1 MVKLLIIESPGKAR
15 KLRTILGEGWRVEA
29 SFGHVRDLPA
39 EGGLHVG
46 EPPEFTPHYEVKTD
60 RMDTIKRLRSI
71 AEGADVY
78 LGTDPDREGEAIAWH
93 IAQCLRLRAPKRVR
107 FGEITEKA
115 VRAAVAAPSSLNF
128 GLVGAQE
135 ARRVLD
141 RLVGFRVSLA
151 LQRRT
156 GQKVS
161 AGRVQTPAVRLVVQ
175 REREIRGF
183 WSQPYHVVRLHGT
196 GGEGDWWLDLVGDG
210 EDCNQLLF
218 DHAIA
223 DRLAVIE
230 SVGVQRF
237 KETTETEQPPAPL
250 VTSTLQQLASVKLG
264 LSAKAAMDLAQ
275 KLYEAGHITYH
286 RTDNPNLSE
295 ESFALAVAAAAT
307 INLQA
312 VSSLRRFPAQAASQA
327 GHPAITP
334 TRWEL
339 RDAGD
344 DAEQRALYRLIW
356 QRAVGCQLM
365 AAQYQVRRLEAG
377 ALDVGERGVMFAAV
391 RRELIEAGW
400 RALVNGDE
408 RDEDR
413 DDDDAPAGVNFI
425 PKCQPGDWLRVVR
438 GEVIAKKT
446 RAPKRF
452 TDASLIRCLER
463 DGIGRP
469 STYASIMETI
479 KSRDYVTAKKRYLYA
494 TELGELVVDQL
505 AGAFSF
511 ADLTFTSSIEAMLDA
526 VAAGAQSYKSV
537 VGVLWDRLEEELYS
551 FTASEP
557 QCARCGAPLRRLIG
571 VSKKSKKPYDFWKC
585 SNRESDCPETFD
597 STKDGEPDFSGR
609 RRNAPSKD
617 GASTERSA

>member
-1 MVKLLIIESPGKAR
+1 MKLLIIESPGKAK
-15 KLRTILGEGWRVEA
+15 KLRSILGEGWRVEA
-29 SFGHVRDLPA
+29 SFGHVRDLPP

-46 EPPEFTPHYEVKTD
+46 DGPEFKPHYQVKAD
-60 RMDTIKRLRSI
+60 RKDTIKRLRSM

-93 IAQCLRLRAPKRVR
+93 LAQCLKLRAPKRVR
-107 FGEITEKA
+107 FTEITEKA
-115 VRAAVAAPSSLNF
+115 VRAAVAAPTSLNY

-141 RLVGFRVSLA
+141 RLVGFRVSPA

-156 GQKVS
+156 GLQVS

-183 WSQPYHVVRLHGT
+183 VAKPYFVVRLHGT

-210 EDCNQLLF
+210 EDRDELLL
-218 DHAIA
+218 DRAVA
-223 DRLAVIE
+223 DRLAVTE
-230 SVGVQRF
+230 SVAVQRCTQ
-237 KETTETEQPPAPL
+237 KTESENPPAPL

-275 KLYEAGHITYH
+275 RLYEAGHITYH

-295 ESFALAVAAAAT
+295 ESFGQAQAAAAA
-307 INLQA
+307 INLKT
-312 VSSLRRFPAQAASQA
+312 VPSLRRYPAPEAAQA

-334 TRWEL
+334 TRWDL
-339 RDAGD
+339 REAGED
-344 DAEQRALYRLIW
+344 EAQRTLYRLIW

-365 AAQYQVRRLEAG
+365 VAQYQVRRLEAG
-377 ALDVGERGVMFAAV
+377 ALDLGERGVSFAGV
-391 RRELIEAGW
+391 RRELVAAGW

-408 RDEDR
+408 RDEDK
-413 DDDDAPAGVNFI
+413 DEDDAPAAVNCL
-425 PKCQPGDWLRVVR
+425 PHCQAGDWMRVVR
-438 GEVIAKKT
+438 GEVIASKT
-446 RAPKRF
+446 RAPKRY
-452 TDASLIRCLER
+452 TDASLIRRLER

-469 STYASIMETI
+469 STYAAIMETI
-479 KSRDYVTAKKRYLYA
+479 KSREYVTTTKRQLFA
-494 TELGELVVDQL
+494 TERGELVVDHL
-505 AGAFSF
+505 AGAFAF
-511 ADLTFTSSIEAMLDA
+511 ADLKFTSSIEAMLDA
-526 VAAGAQSYKSV
+526 VAAGSQSYKSV
-537 VGVLWDRLEEELYS
+537 VGVLWERLEEELYS

-557 QCARCGAPLRRLIG
+557 QCARCGAPLRRLTG

-585 SNRESDCPETFD
+585 SNRDSDCPETFD

-617 GASTERSA
+617 GATTERSA